1 MKSDNK
7 DNKDDKN
14 NKNNKNKDRVYVLLI
29 AASIYAIGYH
39 VGRSRA
45 WGQVIKLC
53 TT

>member
-7 DNKDDKN
+7 DTKDNKDKY
-14 NKNNKNKDRVYVLLI
+14 RVYVVLI
-29 AASIYAIGYH
+29 AAGIYAIGYH

-53 TT
+53 TK

>member
-7 DNKDDKN
+7 DNKNKDDNKDDKD
-14 NKNNKNKDRVYVLLI
+14 KYRVYVLLI

-45 WGQVIKLC
+45 WDQVIKLC
-53 TT
+53 MK

>member
-7 DNKDDKN
+7 DNKD
-14 NKNNKNKDRVYVLLI
+14 NKDDKDDKGKYRVYVVLI

-45 WGQVIKLC
+45 WDQVFKLC
-53 TT
+53 AK

>member
-7 DNKDDKN
+7 DNKD
-14 NKNNKNKDRVYVLLI
+14 NKDKYLVLLI

-45 WGQVIKLC
+45 WDQVIKLC
-53 TT
+53 TK